1 MTTGVDTRASPKR
14 ERRLLQRRLQR
25 LRLLVKY
32 RFVSALQWPFEFV
45 FWALDQ
51 REGLLADKFANGG
64 STHE

>member
-1 MTTGVDTRASPKR
+1 MSAHGDNAMTTGVDTRASPKR

-25 LRLLVKY
+25 LRLLVEY

-51 REGLLADKFANGG
+51 REGP
-64 STHE
+64 TRR